1 MIFLKDLLLDYKFG
15 EMNSSGYD
23 PRMLQI
29 PMGEPPVEPEEFGYG
44 LPIVPMGKPPIRP
57 TPVEDVEPDNTVK
70 VLAFGDDK
78 YRVINNDFVVDDSYN
93 FYGVAEG
100 NNIRVATPAELT
112 RAHVMGFSVAT
123 LNM

>member
-29 PMGEPPVEPEEFGYG
+29 PMGEPPVEPEEFGY
-44 LPIVPMGKPPIRP
+44 